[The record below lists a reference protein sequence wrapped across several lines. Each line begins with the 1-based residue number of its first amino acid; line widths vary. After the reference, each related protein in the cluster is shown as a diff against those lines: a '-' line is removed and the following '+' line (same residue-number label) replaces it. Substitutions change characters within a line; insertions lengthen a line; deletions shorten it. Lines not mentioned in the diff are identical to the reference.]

1 MVVETTANPSV
12 VAVNPQKAY
21 QKKKT
26 IFRIYQ
32 LIWYALGF
40 IEVLLAFRF
49 FLKLIGANPFTGF
62 VSLIYGLSEPF
73 ILPFSGIVQT
83 TVANTSIFEWSAIIA
98 AIVYV
103 IVAYGLVQLFQLIKP
118 TNPEEVAENV
128 DSQ

>member
-1 MVVETTANPSV
+1 MIEEVKTVPPVVTI
-12 VAVNPQKAY
+12 NPQKAY

-49 FLKLIGANPFTGF
+49 FLKLIGANPLSGF
-62 VSLIYGLSEPF
+62 VSFTYGLSEPF
-73 ILPFSGIVQT
+73 VAPFSGIVQT
-83 TVANTSIFEWSAIIA
+83 TTANTAVFEWSTVIA

-103 IVAYGLVQLFQLIKP
+103 IVAYGIVQLFQLVKP
-118 TNPEEVAENV
+118 TDPEEVAENV
-128 DSQ
+128 DLQ